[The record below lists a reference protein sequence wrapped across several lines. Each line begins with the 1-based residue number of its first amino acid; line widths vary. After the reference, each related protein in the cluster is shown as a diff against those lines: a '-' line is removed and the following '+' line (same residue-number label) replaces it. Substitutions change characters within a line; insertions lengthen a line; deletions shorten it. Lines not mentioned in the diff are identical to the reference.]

1 MGHHRKMMRDC
12 REIIDFGLQQLLPDA
27 FDYPS
32 ALQRCSQDNCPPTAK
47 SNGRLGVLDKRLIGF
62 FCSVRSPGNAILKTY
77 DLARALRNANVTIIG
92 GFQSPME
99 KECLALLL
107 RGTAS
112 VVICPARGLG
122 RMRIPGD
129 WKRPL
134 AEGRLLLL
142 SFFDDGVHRANVGLS
157 AKRNDYVV
165 ALADRILIAHA
176 GKGSK
181 TERLCRGALAQGK
194 PVFTLESP
202 DNAHLVELGAA
213 PVRADDP
220 RNLLAEAAGH
230 AS

>member
-1 MGHHRKMMRDC
+1 MRDC
-12 REIIDFGLQQLLPDA
+12 RQVIDFAPRQLLPDA
-27 FDYPS
+27 IDYPS
-32 ALQRCSQDNCPPTAK
+32 ALQRCSEDNCPPAAK
-47 SNGRLGVLDKRLIGF
+47 SKGHLGVLDKRLIGF
-62 FCSVRSPGNAILKTY
+62 FCSLRSPGDVILKTY
-77 DLARALRNANVTIIG
+77 DLARALRNADVTIIG

-99 KECLALLL
+99 KECLDLLL
-107 RGTAS
+107 RGTAPI
-112 VVICPARGLG
+112 VVCPARGLG

-142 SFFDDGVHRANVGLS
+142 SFFDDGVRRATADL
-157 AKRNDYVV
+157 AARRNTYVV

-194 PVFTLESP
+194 PVFTLDSP
-202 DNAHLVELGAA
+202 NNAHLVELGAA

-220 RNLLAEAAGH
+220 RPLLTEVTGH
-230 AS
+230 AG